1 MLPAEAVKLM
11 RENGHGWS
19 PAAWAFRW
27 LYNQPEVTVVLSG
40 MNSLEMVEENLKTAD
55 TARAGDF
62 TAEDE
67 ALIGKVREL
76 IRSGEKVG
84 CTACRYC
91 MPCPKGVDIPGIFR
105 CYNTMYTEGKRE
117 GRFQFAQT
125 VGMTRKPAFAT
136 QCVGCGKCESHCPQ
150 SIPIREKLKEA
161 DRALRPLPY
170 RIGINLVRAFI
181 LRKGRRK
188 EKTPDQ

>member
-1 MLPAEAVKLM
+1 
-11 RENGHGWS
+11 
-19 PAAWAFRW
+19 
-27 LYNQPEVTVVLSG
+27 

-55 TARAGDF
+55 ASRAGDF

-125 VGMTRKPAFAT
+125 VGMTGNRHLRHSASGAASARAT
-136 QCVGCGKCESHCPQ
+136 ARSPFRSGKS
-150 SIPIREKLKEA
+150 
-161 DRALRPLPY
+161 
-170 RIGINLVRAFI
+170 
-181 LRKGRRK
+181 
-188 EKTPDQ
+188 

>member
-1 MLPAEAVKLM
+1 
-11 RENGHGWS
+11 
-19 PAAWAFRW
+19 
-27 LYNQPEVTVVLSG
+27 

-136 QCVGCGKCESHCPQ
+136 QCVGCGRCESHCPQ

-161 DRALRPLPY
+161 DRALRGPRVYGAQGQEKRKNPGSVI
-170 RIGINLVRAFI
+170 RGFACPVRD
-181 LRKGRRK
+181 L
-188 EKTPDQ
+188 QS